1 MIMSG
6 VVCLA
11 ALLVSP
17 HCASAH
23 DDDVGFGLPCNPRAV
38 PPEHCPD
45 GSVCPPNGQCDD
57 PPAPRCFDV
66 AVDHI
71 IGEGDCGAPRLGHKC
86 VGPHPAMAGARDAA
100 ECCDRCLATE
110 HCECWTFKTN
120 HEKALHPEERLAVS
134 HLNTQTTD
142 TTNLWQGKST
152 LERNATNT
160 S

>member
-120 HEKALHPEERLAVS
+120 HEKLCILKNDLQCLISTHRPQ
-134 HLNTQTTD
+134 TQRISGRA
-142 TTNLWQGKST
+142 NPLK
-152 LERNATNT
+152 RNATNT